1 MSVTRDSGY
10 DGENKEGIH
19 DAGTTSGADDSVF
32 YPDAGLYLFNQ

>member
-19 DAGTTSGADDSVF
+19 DTGMLSDTDDSVF
-32 YPDAGLYLFNQ
+32 YSDTGS